1 MEFLPKEIEEYA
13 ELFTKQESEL
23 LQALNRHTQTQVLR
37 PRMISGFLQGR
48 VLSMFSKIHKP
59 KFILEIGTYT
69 GYSALCLA
77 EGLAPEG
84 ELHSIDIND
93 ELRPVQEE
101 FINQSEYSNQIHLH
115 IGNALEVIP
124 KLSYTWDMV
133 FIDADKENYAQYYQM
148 VLPCMQKGGLII
160 ADNVLWS
167 GKVVDEEERTK
178 DMETRELHA
187 FNTMVMQD
195 PRVENV
201 LMPVRDGLM
210 IARVL

>member
-13 ELFTKQESEL
+13 ERFTKQESDL
-23 LQALNRHTQTQVLR
+23 LQSLNRYTQTQVLR

-59 KFILEIGTYT
+59 SFILEIGTYT

-93 ELRPVQEE
+93 ELRPVQEQ
-101 FINQSEYSNQIHLH
+101 FISQSEHRNQIHLH
-115 IGNALEVIP
+115 TGNALEIIP
-124 KLSYTWDMV
+124 QMHHKWDMV
-133 FIDADKENYAQYYQM
+133 FIDADKENYAKYYQM
-148 VLPCMQKGGLII
+148 VLPNMQKGGLII

-167 GKVVDEEERTK
+167 GKVIDQTELEKDLETK
-178 DMETRELHA
+178 EIHE
-187 FNTMVMQD
+187 FNAMVMQD
-195 PRVENV
+195 PRVENI
-201 LMPVRDGLM
+201 LLPVRDGLM